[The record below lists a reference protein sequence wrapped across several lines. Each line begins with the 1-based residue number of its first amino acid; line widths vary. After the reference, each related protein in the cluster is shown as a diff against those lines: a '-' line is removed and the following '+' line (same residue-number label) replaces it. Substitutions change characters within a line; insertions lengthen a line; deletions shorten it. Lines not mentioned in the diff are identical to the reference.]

1 MGFFL
6 VSLRLERFFFNRP
19 FPWWGY
25 IYCVSTHLLKPASL
39 GILQKLL
46 CLSPE
51 GSVLLLLLL
60 YHCHWRQSQQSS
72 FPPLS
77 LPGSFEQH
85 HPNCSSLCLPS
96 PRGIKGPS
104 SRMASAPYFGGTS
117 LSAWFLAH
125 SCTVSCQGM
134 NISWC
139 CSFWLV
145 ILTAVNGISL
155 SQTSLKVLHQGGWFL
170 LWLNHTLCPPVNRAS
185 ACQSWEFY
193 AFRSCLRVGVFGTD
207 EIQPEWINSHCF

>member
-1 MGFFL
+1 ML
-6 VSLRLERFFFNRP
+6 VHTYWSQLA
-19 FPWWGY
+19 W
-25 IYCVSTHLLKPASL
+25 ASSRSYSAY
-39 GILQKLL
+39 LQRV
-46 CLSPE
+46 LSCFCCSCTTVT
-51 GSVLLLLLL
+51 GGRASRAL
-60 YHCHWRQSQQSS
+60 S
-72 FPPLS
+72 PPLS
-77 LPGSFEQH
+77 LPGNFEQH

-104 SRMASAPYFGGTS
+104 SRMASAPYFWGTS

-193 AFRSCLRVGVFGTD
+193 AFRSCLTVGVFGTD